1 MFDYRK
7 PVTDDVNW
15 PLYTKEQPQY
25 FIFNAE
31 KNGIG
36 RGPRADACAFWNHF
50 LPKVRENSGKFF
62 DLIICVL
69 SSRIFYQNRVN
80 TLIERLSRIHRYLLE
95 DILLPLI
102 YQSLSRNINQDSG

>member
-1 MFDYRK
+1 MFGYRK

-62 DLIICVL
+62 
-69 SSRIFYQNRVN
+69 
-80 TLIERLSRIHRYLLE
+80 
-95 DILLPLI
+95 
-102 YQSLSRNINQDSG
+102 